1 MKSSAI
7 TADFFE
13 VPAARREESLCEKV
27 SDFYEKGER
36 IYVRASS
43 EAAAKK
49 LDELLWT
56 FRDNSFV
63 PHALWSGEEALLTEP
78 VAVGW
83 RSGNPNS
90 AGKLVLAGPVDAEEL
105 LAARDAFNSIAD
117 FVPNGDKGATMSA
130 RERYRL
136 LREAGVELVHHPLN
150 G

>member
-1 MKSSAI
+1 MKSSAV

-27 SDFYEKGER
+27 SAFYESGER
-36 IYVRASS
+36 LYVWAPS

-63 PHALWSGEEALLTEP
+63 PHALWSGEETPLSEP

-83 RSGNPNS
+83 KRGNPNG
-90 AGKLVLAGPVDAEEL
+90 AKKLVVAGPVDVKEL
-105 LAARDAFNSIAD
+105 LSAQDSFSSIAD
-117 FVPNGDKGATMSA
+117 FVPSGDKAATISA
-130 RERYRL
+130 RERYKL
-136 LREAGVELVHHPLN
+136 LREAGVELTHHPLN